1 MDLKKK
7 LVKTSKHVLFYEF
20 MNDIEGQT
28 LNIKQPKIGLGLT
41 LIDDFKNHNPITT
54 WYWVPGYPITF
65 PT

>member
-28 LNIKQPKIGLGLT
+28 LNIKQPKIGLG
-41 LIDDFKNHNPITT
+41 
-54 WYWVPGYPITF
+54 
-65 PT
+65 